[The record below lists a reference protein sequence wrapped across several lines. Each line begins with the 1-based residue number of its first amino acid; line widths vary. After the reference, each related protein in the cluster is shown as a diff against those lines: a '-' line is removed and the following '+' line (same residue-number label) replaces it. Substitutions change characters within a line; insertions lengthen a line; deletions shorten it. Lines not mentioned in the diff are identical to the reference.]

1 MDNETA
7 YPATSSDRI
16 LEALALGVV
25 AVDDEMRLTY
35 LNPAAEQI
43 AGLSAAQALGRPC
56 REVFQSTL
64 CDSDCPLRKAMETGN
79 SQYGLDAVFIRQGG
93 RSVAPVKVSVSPL
106 RDAQGKLVGGVETIQ
121 SMHLMKLMNKRSTR
135 SYSWE
140 DYIGDAPQLARIF
153 DTLKVVAPTPV
164 TVLIE
169 GPTGTGKDLLANIIH
184 NMSPRKSQPF
194 VKVNCAALPE
204 NLLESEMF
212 GYVRGA
218 FTGAGRDKPGRFT
231 QAHNGTI
238 FLDEISEMPLA
249 LQAKLLRV
257 LEDQEFYPLGAAK
270 TVQVD
275 VRIVTACNKPLDAQV
290 KAGLFR
296 EDLYY
301 RLNVIRVNIPPLR
314 ERRQDI
320 PLLIR
325 RFIQRKNVERGT
337 YICRFSPEALDVLLN
352 YDYPGNVREMENILE
367 HACLLCRGDVIQ
379 CDHLPRDLREIQG
392 VGATPTVRVI
402 NPQRQQLLEVLKTHG
417 WNRQRAAEALGVDR
431 TTLWRRM
438 RRWGIASG
446 GPEN

>member
-1 MDNETA
+1 MKDGADKPNTQ
-7 YPATSSDRI
+7 SDRI

-25 AVDDEMRLTY
+25 AVDQEMRLTY
-35 LNPAAEQI
+35 INPAAEQI

-56 REVFQSTL
+56 RDVFQSTL
-64 CDSDCPLRKAMETGN
+64 CDHDCPLRKAMETGA

-106 RDAQGKLVGGVETIQ
+106 RDAQGQLAGGVETIQ
-121 SMHLMKLMNKRSTR
+121 SMHLMRLMNKRSTR

-257 LEDQEFYPLGAAK
+257 LEDQEFYPLGASK

-275 VRIVTACNKPLDAQV
+275 VRIITACNKPLDAQV
-290 KAGLFR
+290 RAGLFR

-367 HACLLCRGDVIQ
+367 HACLLCRGDIIQ
-379 CDHLPRDLREIQG
+379 CDHLPRDLRETQCAP
-392 VGATPTVRVI
+392 ATTVRVV
-402 NPQRQQLLEVLKTHG
+402 NPQRQQLLEVLKAHG
-417 WNRQRAAEALGVDR
+417 WNRQRAARALGVDR

-438 RRWGIASG
+438 RRWGIASA